1 MALTSNHSPPF
12 PCLQPSQPRPM
23 SQHAPGGSGPE
34 QMQIAQL
41 QPTPTY
47 GRKPR
52 SRTDRTEIGRPTK
65 RQTSSVFACRT
76 ACTNPTKA
84 GRKAIVKR
92 EVHVGTSFGPPVL
105 ASVGCSKVS
114 LAHSTLIRVC
124 FPPMHARL
132 MVVMAV
138 PSLLQQYAVSRVV
151 AATWLETVTTATLC
165 VGNVQRRRCVS
176 QDSGAE
182 SLARVTASQFV
193 YCRHK
198 LNCKT
203 CYTTPFGWLELR
215 TNRRALTQATRS
227 HQALIR
233 LDPSSCR

>member
-1 MALTSNHSPPF
+1 MLIHH
-12 PCLQPSQPRPM
+12 LV
-23 SQHAPGGSGPE
+23 PGSS
-34 QMQIAQL
+34 L
-41 QPTPTY
+41 
-47 GRKPR
+47 GRL
-52 SRTDRTEIGRPTK
+52 
-65 RQTSSVFACRT
+65 SSA
-76 ACTNPTKA
+76 
-84 GRKAIVKR
+84 
-92 EVHVGTSFGPPVL
+92 
-105 ASVGCSKVS
+105 
-114 LAHSTLIRVC
+114 LIRVC
-124 FPPMHARL
+124 LPTMHARL

-138 PSLLQQYAVSRVV
+138 PSLRQQHAVPRVV

-182 SLARVTASQFV
+182 SLAHVTASQFV

-215 TNRRALTQATRS
+215 TNRRAITQATRS
-227 HQALIR
+227 YQALIR